1 MSRIVANDVAEISK
15 KNKGKV
21 GVNGKNS
28 QSVVIRKQRAV
39 TNPKL
44 PTLDKLNAGVIEE

>member
-1 MSRIVANDVAEISK
+1 MSRIVANDVAEIS